1 MDKQLDYIKG
11 FCMDAKFFMV
21 KYPSEGKEE
30 FGKILKGED
39 IVNIDL
45 SRHEVHR
52 SIEYKNGNLLFVLD
66 LKPKV
71 EMQRI
76 DNPLQLL
83 LKNLE
88 EARAIETVYPKI
100 FKWVFDGLSIKAYA
114 IVPSGDVNANSTITR
129 YGGADNFI
137 KILRKHLKNIG
148 KMSVGQSPDFNF
160 LDLDEKINDTEI
172 SIGSINMF
180 NKMYS
185 VVIDPNM
192 SYTQV
197 VKNSLENVHVE
208 SLLNILFMKYWAKE
222 INPDFISEAKHIKLA
237 NALPNM
243 DNAYDLYPPCVKAMM
258 AMKNKGNR
266 TRFLIARFL
275 LSAHKANDAKF
286 IYMSILTDE
295 EREHIKS
302 GNCSSQWNY
311 ILNNI
316 QRYSAPTCRELREFC
331 SQCGLVHP
339 LEKIQEKL
347 MANKENEDE

>member
-1 MDKQLDYIKG
+1 
-11 FCMDAKFFMV
+11 MV
-21 KYPSEGKEE
+21 KYPSNGKEE

-45 SRHEVHR
+45 NKHEIHR

-66 LKPKV
+66 LKPKM
-71 EMQRI
+71 EMQLI

-88 EARAIETVYPKI
+88 EARAIETVYPDI
-100 FKWVFDGLSIKAYA
+100 FTWAFDGISIKAYA

-137 KILRKHLKNIG
+137 KILRKHLRNIG

-172 SIGSINMF
+172 SVGSINMF

-185 VVIDPNM
+185 VVIKPKM
-192 SYTQV
+192 SYTEV
-197 VKNSLENVHVE
+197 VKNSLNCIQNSHH
-208 SLLNILFMKYWAKE
+208 LNILFMKYWAKE

-237 NALPNM
+237 NALP
-243 DNAYDLYPPCVKAMM
+243 DVDGAYDLYPPCIKVMM

-266 TRFLIARFL
+266 TRFLLARFL
-275 LSAHKANDAKF
+275 LSAHKTNDAKF
-286 IYMSILTDE
+286 IYLSILTDE

-311 ILNNI
+311 ILNNLA
-316 QRYSAPTCRELREFC
+316 RYSSPTCRELRDFC
-331 SQCGLVHP
+331 SHCGQVHP

-347 MANKENEDE
+347 MEDKERENE